1 MRTEA
6 DENYLKEIYALE
18 QDHGQVTTSML
29 AERFGYSPATITGM
43 LKKLALHGW
52 VDYEPYQ
59 GVSLTE
65 SGRMIALGVIRRHR
79 LLETYLVQVL
89 KVPWERVHAE
99 AERMEHTLSEYME
112 ERIDEALGRP
122 QFDPHGAPIPSVN
135 GQVKNIERLRLS
147 DLAAGEHAEIVEV
160 PDRSPELL
168 TYLNQLGLIP
178 GIEITVVSIETIDG
192 LVTLQTP
199 SGTCTLG
206 QTSANQVFIK
216 KLPVKTSE

>member
-1 MRTEA
+1 MPWNR
-6 DENYLKEIYALE
+6 
-18 QDHGQVTTSML
+18 
-29 AERFGYSPATITGM
+29 ITGM

-147 DLAAGEHAEIVEV
+147 DLAAGEH
-160 PDRSPELL
+160 
-168 TYLNQLGLIP
+168 GLIP

>member
-18 QDHGQVTTSML
+18 QDHKQVTTSML

-43 LKKLALHGW
+43 LKKLASRSW
-52 VDYEPYQ
+52 VDYAPYQ

-65 SGRMIALGVIRRHR
+65 TGRKIALGVIRRHR
-79 LLETYLVQVL
+79 LLETYLVQEL
-89 KVPWERVHAE
+89 NVPWERVHAE

-112 ERIDEALGRP
+112 ERIDEALGHP

-135 GQVKNIERLRLS
+135 GQVKQVARLRLA

-168 TYLNQLGLIP
+168 TYLNQLDLIP
-178 GIEITVVSIETIDG
+178 GTEIKVVSIEPIDG

-199 SGTCTLG
+199 AGTCTLG

-216 KLPVKTSE
+216 KLSV

>member
-206 QTSANQVFIK
+206 QTSADQVFIK